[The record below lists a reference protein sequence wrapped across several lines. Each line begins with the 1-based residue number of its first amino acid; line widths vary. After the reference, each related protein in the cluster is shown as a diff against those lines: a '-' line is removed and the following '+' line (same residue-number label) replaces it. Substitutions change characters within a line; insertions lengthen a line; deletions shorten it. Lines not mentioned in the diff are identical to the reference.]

1 MKYDPDN
8 ILAASQRTR
17 CPYAEIKG
25 TRINCV
31 DFQPLQTV
39 RAAWLDTYYDD
50 NEQPTGW
57 DEDPEDDVDDIDALP
72 EWPDFDSDSD

>member
-1 MKYDPDN
+1 MGLRLSLSGEWQTVCLLYL
-8 ILAASQRTR
+8 LAERVPALY
-17 CPYAEIKG
+17 PL
-25 TRINCV
+25 
-31 DFQPLQTV
+31 PLQTV